1 MVRPSGLRGAGS
13 TKRGQADVFDE
24 PRARVSSWPPLRPT
38 RLRRERG
45 SVVVVLPTC
54 SRLDRGEEQAM
65 RRVIGMDIHRTF
77 AEVVFWEDGRLRPAG
92 RVDMTRSGLE
102 GFGRT
107 LAKTDEVV
115 VEATGNA
122 MAVVR
127 ALEPHVARVLVAN
140 SVQVKAIAYAQVKT
154 DKIDAGVLASLRAA
168 GFLPEVWVPDA
179 GPERRRRLVARRN
192 QVVRHRT
199 RVKNEIHAILAAHPV
214 PPCPHAELF
223 NGPGRAWLARQVLPD
238 DERATI
244 ERHLRELDRLGEDL
258 AVLDG
263 EIGAA
268 VVDDPAVKRLLGIA
282 GVNVTVAAGLVAAIG
297 DIKRFPSPQKL
308 VSYFGLNPR
317 VRQSG
322 LGLAQHGRI
331 SKAGRAHAREL
342 LVEAA
347 WAGATAPGPLHA
359 FFARTRPRRGHQVAA
374 VATARKMAVLVWHL
388 LTKEA
393 DYLWARPALVAQKLR
408 GLELQSGR
416 PSKKGNKRGSTY
428 AYNVKELRDR
438 EKAIAEQAE
447 RAYEHL
453 VASWR
458 PKPGRK
464 RTGAASAAGSTT

>member
-1 MVRPSGLRGAGS
+1 M
-13 TKRGQADVFDE
+13 K
-24 PRARVSSWPPLRPT
+24 
-38 RLRRERG
+38 
-45 SVVVVLPTC
+45 
-54 SRLDRGEEQAM
+54 
-65 RRVIGMDIHRTF
+65 RVIGMDVHRTF
-77 AEVVFWEDGRLRPAG
+77 AEVVFWEDGRLRPHG

-102 GFGRT
+102 GFARGLT
-107 LAKTDEVV
+107 KGDEVV

-127 ALEPHVARVLVAN
+127 VLSPYVARVIVAN
-140 SVQVKAIAYAQVKT
+140 PLQVKAIAHARIKT

-168 GFLPEVWVPDA
+168 DFLPEVWVPDA
-179 GPERRRRLVARRN
+179 ETERRRRLVARRN

-199 RVKNEIHAILAAHPV
+199 RVKNEIHAILAAHLV
-214 PPCPHAELF
+214 PPWPHAELF
-223 NGPGRAWLARQVLPD
+223 NGLGRTWLAEQVLPD

-244 ERHLRELDRLGEDL
+244 DRHLRELDRLGEDL
-258 AVLDG
+258 AVLDR
-263 EIGAA
+263 EIGVA
-268 VVDDPAVKRLLGIA
+268 VVDDPAVKRLLTIA

-297 DIKRFPSPQKL
+297 DIERFSSPQKL

-331 SKAGRAHAREL
+331 SKIGRAHARGL

-347 WAGATAPGPLHA
+347 WAAAKAPGPLHA
-359 FFARTRPRRGHQVAA
+359 FFVRIRARRGHQVAA

-408 GLELQSGR
+408 GLELQAGR
-416 PSKKGNKRGSTY
+416 PSKKGNKRGSAY

-458 PKPGRK
+458 QKPGKK
-464 RTGAASAAGSTT
+464 RTSAATAAGSSG

>member
-1 MVRPSGLRGAGS
+1 
-13 TKRGQADVFDE
+13 
-24 PRARVSSWPPLRPT
+24 
-38 RLRRERG
+38 
-45 SVVVVLPTC
+45 
-54 SRLDRGEEQAM
+54 M

-77 AEVVFWEDGRLRPAG
+77 AEVVFWEDGRLRPHG

-102 GFGRT
+102 GFGRG
-107 LAKTDEVV
+107 LAEDDEVV

-127 ALEPHVARVLVAN
+127 VLAPHVARVIVAN
-140 SVQVKAIAYAQVKT
+140 PLQVKAIAHARIKT
-154 DKIDAGVLASLRAA
+154 DKIDAGVLAQLRAA
-168 GFLPEVWVPDA
+168 DFLPEVWVPDA
-179 GPERRRRLVARRN
+179 ETERLRRLVARRN

-199 RVKNEIHAILAAHPV
+199 RVKNEIHAILAAHLV

-223 NGPGRAWLARQVLPD
+223 NGPGRAWLAGQVLPD

-244 ERHLRELDRLGEDL
+244 DRHLRELDRLGEDL
-258 AVLDG
+258 AVLDR

-268 VVDDPAVKRLLGIA
+268 VVDNPAVKRLLTIA
-282 GVNVTVAAGLVAAIG
+282 GVNATVAAGLVAAIG
-297 DIKRFPSPQKL
+297 GVRRFSSPQKL

-331 SKAGRAHAREL
+331 SKTGRAHARAL

-347 WAGATAPGPLHA
+347 WAAAKAPGPLHA
-359 FFARTRPRRGHQVAA
+359 FFVRIRARRGHQVAA

-393 DYLWARPALVAQKLR
+393 DYLWARPALVAQKVR
-408 GLELQSGR
+408 ALELQAGR
-416 PSKKGNKRGSTY
+416 PARKGNKRGSAY

-438 EKAIAEQAE
+438 EKALAEQAE

-458 PKPGRK
+458 PKPGKK
-464 RTGAASAAGSTT
+464 RTGAASAAGSSG